1 MSFTP
6 RGAVRRIGKV
16 AAPTVAVIGVGLA
29 FAAFTDDA
37 RNDGNQASAASVTIT
52 EDVSASSA
60 LFNLTNFRPSD
71 PTEQRCIGVT
81 NGGSVPVPIKLR
93 LAAAAGG
100 TGLGSHI
107 QMTIE
112 RGTRTTSNNTSSCTG
127 FAADATSPTFFNDKL
142 ANFPTTAGGAIA
154 DGGTALA
161 VGAERAYRIRWTLD
175 DTEAAEGKTVTGVDF
190 LWTSSS

>member
-52 EDVSASSA
+52 EDVSASSS

-81 NGGSVPVPIKLR
+81 NGGSVAVPVTMHLDGA
-93 LAAAAGG
+93 LAG

-107 QMTIE
+107 SMTIE
-112 RGTRTTSNNTSSCTG
+112 RGTRTTTDNTSSCAT
-127 FAADATSPTFFNDKL
+127 FAPDATSPTFFNDKL
-142 ANFPTTAGGAIA
+142 SAFPTARNSAIPDQGAP
-154 DGGTALA
+154 LP
-161 VGAERAYRIRWTLD
+161 VGQERAYRIRWTLD
-175 DTEAAEGKTVTGVDF
+175 DTETAEGKTVSDVDF
-190 LWTSSS
+190 VWTSSS